1 MLPWLLGFLRAGK
14 LVRNS
19 LFDPSIHLGLSDVQA
34 NSLEDR
40 KCFKTRMKCLKT
52 DPFPFALAVTSK

>member
-14 LVRNS
+14 FVRNS

-34 NSLEDR
+34 NSLGG
-40 KCFKTRMKCLKT
+40 
-52 DPFPFALAVTSK
+52 S